1 MMALKQAYAEKIDLA
16 SFDTALV
23 TAAHPGLARD
33 ETNAGEASEIGC

>member
-23 TAAHPGLARD
+23 IAACPGFARD
-33 ETNAGEASEIGC
+33 ETKDGEASEIGC